1 MIFIAGNEPF
11 TQGSVYY
18 RTACTLAKEKN
29 VVVNTIFCGDFNEG
43 LRTDWKDGADLTG
56 GSYMSIEQNRK
67 TVYIP
72 TPYDDRIAECNERL
86 NKTYIYYGRNGES
99 KREMQYKQDK
109 NARTYGRSNEVER
122 AVSKSSH
129 AYNNSSWDLV
139 DASEE
144 NEKVIT
150 ETDDEYLPAEM
161 KGMSAQQ
168 RKTYVAKKAQERD
181 AVQQEIQSLNKK
193 RMEYIAANTPKES
206 EASMLDAA
214 MIKAIKKQAS
224 LKNLDW

>member
-1 MIFIAGNEPF
+1 
-11 TQGSVYY
+11 
-18 RTACTLAKEKN
+18 
-29 VVVNTIFCGDFNEG
+29 
-43 LRTDWKDGADLTG
+43 
-56 GSYMSIEQNRK
+56 
-67 TVYIP
+67 
-72 TPYDDRIAECNERL
+72 
-86 NKTYIYYGRNGES
+86 
-99 KREMQYKQDK
+99 
-109 NARTYGRSNEVER
+109 
-122 AVSKSSH
+122 
-129 AYNNSSWDLV
+129 V